1 MREEGRE
8 QMPDFDGVDT
18 QSDEQQYDDQYTQ
31 DQDQDTADQG
41 QGDDEDFLVVNER
54 TRYKTREEALAGF
67 QSAGKTIASLS
78 PWGKLAKELG
88 VSPEQAAAIIREHSA
103 KNSNQNGQQASGNA
117 GNGQGQQQTP
127 QTHSIDESQL
137 TKEEKDALQWI
148 KKVAP
153 ALGFV
158 PKTEIESLKT
168 DLLKQIEEL
177 KGFKT
182 STEEQTRNSLIETG
196 RSELGSLL
204 TAAKLSTEP
213 KFVSFIENG
222 IKAWIEADEERVERF
237 YQGGEETKK
246 LIREAF
252 EEVKSV
258 MGLARVQQKA
268 DATRTKTS
276 VPGRPNNARPNP
288 AQQQRRPQQ
297 QQPPQNQGGPR
308 APRVDPMAKTHDR
321 AWAAFQR
328 VTGGSDE

>member
-1 MREEGRE
+1 
-8 QMPDFDGVDT
+8 MPDFDGVDT
-18 QSDEQQYDDQYTQ
+18 QLDEQQYDDQYTQ

-41 QGDDEDFLVVNER
+41 QGEDEDFLVVNDR
-54 TRYKTREEALAGF
+54 TRYKTREEALKGF
-67 QSAGKTIASLS
+67 QNASQTIASLS
-78 PWGKLAKELG
+78 PWGKFAKEHG
-88 VSPEQAAAIIREHSA
+88 ITPEQAAAIIREHSA
-103 KNSNQNGQQASGNA
+103 KNTNQNGQQASGNA
-117 GNGQGQQQTP
+117 GNGQQAQQGQ

-177 KGFKT
+177 KGFKST
-182 STEEQTRNSLIETG
+182 TEEQHFNTLVETG

-204 TAAKLSTEP
+204 TAAKLPTDE
-213 KFVSFIENG
+213 KFSRFMETN
-222 IKAWIEADEERVERF
+222 IKAYIDADDERVNRF
-237 YQGGEETKK
+237 YAGGEETKK

-252 EEVKSV
+252 AEVKAV
-258 MGLARVQQKA
+258 LGLARVQQKA

-288 AQQQRRPQQ
+288 AQQQRRPQGQ
-297 QQPPQNQGGPR
+297 QQPNPQNGPR
-308 APRVDPMAKTHDR
+308 QPKVDPMAKVHDR

-328 VTGGSDE
+328 VTGAGQSDE